1 MKGTRKKPNAIFKRD
16 GEFTQTIGKTAPS
29 KPNAL
34 SVIAQELRGKLDGAR
49 PVEPAEV
56 RPEAVTPI
64 EQMSQPEQV
73 MTLDPPVSENP
84 PQISPPQAEK
94 SAVGPDKSNG
104 DSPDTT
110 TVEHGME
117 AVSGPKPEADAS
129 VAPPATTEPDKG
141 RAGDTDAC
149 VSVALTIRIH
159 SDLVKRA
166 ETWAAAVGL
175 PTVTLLRNSL
185 NRFKPELAAELKKV
199 KPGDVHLERAESVG
213 RHMQTRVQFTPAAY
227 AEMEARL
234 DPAGFGVLRSMLNHY
249 ARARFSAFLD
259 ELMADAGY

>member
-1 MKGTRKKPNAIFKRD
+1 MKGTRKKANIILKRD
-16 GEFTQTIGKTAPS
+16 SEFTQTIGKSAPS
-29 KPNAL
+29 RPNAL
-34 SVIAQELRGKLDGAR
+34 SSIAQELRGKLEGAR

-56 RPEAVTPI
+56 RPDAGTPI
-64 EQMSQPEQV
+64 GQRSQPEPV
-73 MTLDPPVSENP
+73 MALDPPVSENP
-84 PQISPPQAEK
+84 PQIPPRQPEK
-94 SAVGPDKSNG
+94 PTTGPEKPNSDTLETKAVAYGN
-104 DSPDTT
+104 
-110 TVEHGME
+110 E